1 MSMGSAKDGKDVLEL
16 EEKLSKIL
24 SSVVAI
30 SKENVNSRN
39 RMAELMD
46 MQTILMEN
54 QTAMMSGLQ
63 AMLGEIKELHS
74 DLKQLQHA
82 LLYVFETA
90 VGGKVKDVRKTSMV
104 MEQLVKGGVNALA
117 EHRGQEAL
125 GFIQK
130 MHSTGGGK

>member
-1 MSMGSAKDGKDVLEL
+1 MGSAKNEKDGLEL

-24 SSVVAI
+24 STVVAI

-46 MQTILMEN
+46 LQTILMEN
-54 QTAMMSGLQ
+54 QTSMMSGLQ
-63 AMLGEIKELHS
+63 AMLVEIKELHS

-90 VGGKVKDVRKTSMV
+90 VVGGKVKDVRKTSMV

-130 MHSTGGGK
+130 MQSTGGGK